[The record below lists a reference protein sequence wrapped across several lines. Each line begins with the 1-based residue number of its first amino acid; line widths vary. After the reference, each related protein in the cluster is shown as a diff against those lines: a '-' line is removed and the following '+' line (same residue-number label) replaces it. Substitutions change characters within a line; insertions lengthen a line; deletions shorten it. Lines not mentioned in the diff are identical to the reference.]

1 MVVKAG
7 PRRPIDGYCLALFV
21 GYGLFRCLMNG
32 TYSSAMS
39 TVVNIAPVSAVN
51 LEFAVASS
59 FSILVTA
66 AALVVVGCL
75 RPVTRLRLPGALS
88 AIVLL
93 VMNLLSCLGVFGA
106 ALNGEAGM
114 FVLAAVWGVTS
125 IVANAAWLVP
135 FAGLGPRRCLTTLIA
150 GMLVSSLATL
160 GLNMLPAG
168 AQVPALSCAGAASVV
183 LFCLIQRMDDPVKA
197 LAALLGGTRGDEGA
211 QAAGPVRAEGLP
223 SREGACSAGGSCAA
237 RPAAGSAREAA
248 RRTGGLLAELWGP
261 LVIYASL
268 TMLAGFATA
277 FMGMDVDVS
286 PGVSTVVEGVDG
298 VGAAARA
305 VSPATSSLPLGN
317 LASLAAVVFLAVLA
331 FVSNRMFDLTRT
343 FRRAFPII
351 ALLLVALPFTDDSF
365 GLFFRAA
372 LSFLNTIVNVSML
385 FLLLETARV
394 RQAPPVAVVGAAMF
408 IARVALLAS
417 LAAGMGID
425 AQRDLDGTVRAMVLV
440 VAGIYLLSMTL
451 VLLTRKQ
458 GRAASGVSVS
468 LASSEVAFN
477 HPQSATAALSPQAEE
492 EEVVPSQC
500 EPAGSRVT
508 APRPTSHDARSLLE
522 RRADDIAA
530 ACHLTPRE
538 REVVLLLAQG
548 RSAPFIGNELGLAT
562 NTVRGYVQE
571 AYSKLGVHS
580 KQELID
586 LLTGEGP
593 EGSKDSKGAEGP
605 KGGVR

>member
-7 PRRPIDGYCLALFV
+7 PRRPIDWYCLALFV

-66 AALVVVGCL
+66 TALVVVGCL
-75 RPVTRLRLPGALS
+75 RPTTRLRLPGALS

-93 VMNLLSCLGVFGA
+93 VMNLLSCLGVFS
-106 ALNGEAGM
+106 ALRGEAGM

-135 FAGLGPRRCLTTLIA
+135 FAGLGPRRCLTTLIV

-160 GLNMLPAG
+160 GLSMLPTG
-168 AQVPALSCAGAASVV
+168 AQVPALSCFAAVSVV
-183 LFCLIQRMDDPVKA
+183 LFCLVQRMDDPVKA
-197 LAALLGGTRGDEGA
+197 RTALLGGAGD
-211 QAAGPVRAEGLP
+211 
-223 SREGACSAGGSCAA
+223 AGGVQTAELARVDGRLSQGPARAADEESCTA
-237 RPAAGSAREAA
+237 RPACGGARQAA

-277 FMGMDVDVS
+277 FMGM
-286 PGVSTVVEGVDG
+286 GVEGAATNG
-298 VGAAARA
+298 GAAA
-305 VSPATSSLPLGN
+305 TGGFPLAN

-343 FRRAFPII
+343 FRLAFPII
-351 ALLLVALPFTDDSF
+351 ALFLVALPFTDDSF
-365 GLFFRAA
+365 GVFFRAA

-440 VAGIYLLSMTL
+440 VAGIYLLSMTR

-477 HPQSATAALSPQAEE
+477 HPQLSPASLPQAEGGDPG
-492 EEVVPSQC
+492 PSQH
-500 EPAGSRVT
+500 ESAGVRTVV
-508 APRPTSHDARSLLE
+508 SHSALHDTRSPLE
-522 RRADDIAA
+522 RRTDDVAA
-530 ACHLTPRE
+530 SCRLTPRE

-548 RSAPFIGNELGLAT
+548 RSAPFIGNELGLST

-571 AYSKLGVHS
+571 AYAKLGVHS

-586 LLTGEGP
+586 LLT
-593 EGSKDSKGAEGP
+593 AEGQPDGP
-605 KGGVR
+605 KDGAL